1 MKTLKTLK
9 QQLLNGLKG
18 AKYEKYVDLVN
29 ENLNSVLEDFC
40 EDYDVY
46 GLQWKPNGY
55 DAIAEFLSN
64 NAYEDPMCTISYIQ
78 SVDYNECADFVE
90 YNGLATKSYEELRDL
105 YVKELFSDYYAD
117 ILTELVLLEEVSFEL
132 FEALEKSDATQVIRK
147 QIVTLLKEDET
158 NDVLDSLLPVLETH
172 REFDYYLPH
181 DKDSLE
187 YLFENVFRN
196 DLAAFTNWVA
206 SDDYSKSSYLNCYD
220 GQIVCVNSLE
230 VYDDL
235 TNFVRDCSNEVL
247 DEMIAVLDELQLW

>member
-1 MKTLKTLK
+1 MKTLETLK

-18 AKYEKYVDLVN
+18 AEYEKYVDLVA
-29 ENLNSVLEDFC
+29 ENLQGILRDN
-40 EDYDVY
+40 DYAWELY
-46 GLQWKPNGY
+46 
-55 DAIAEFLSN
+55 
-64 NAYEDPMCTISYIQ
+64 
-78 SVDYNECADFVE
+78 FVE
-90 YNGLATKSYEELRDL
+90 NNNETLWDTVESMMADWGVQDFINYVQNSDFDLYGDFMAYNSFETKSYEELRDL

-132 FEALEKSDATQVIRK
+132 FEELGKSDATQVIRN
-147 QIVTLLKEDET
+147 QIVTLLTEDEFT
-158 NDVLDSLLPVLETH
+158 DVLDSLLPVLETH

-181 DKDSLE
+181 NKESLE

-196 DLAAFTNWVA
+196 DLAAFTNWIA
-206 SDDYSKSSYLNCYD
+206 SDEYSKSSYLNCYN
-220 GQIVCVNSLE
+220 GQIVCVTSLE

>member
-9 QQLLNGLKG
+9 QQLLNGLTSEDFG
-18 AKYEKYVDLVN
+18 KYVDLVN

-46 GLQWKPNGY
+46 GLQWIPNDY
-55 DAIAEFLSN
+55 DAIAEFLSR
-64 NAYEDPMCTISYIQ
+64 NAYEDPMGTISYIK
-78 SVDYNECADFVE
+78 SVNYNECADFVE
-90 YNGLATKSYEELRDL
+90 YNGLRTMDYEELRDL

-117 ILTELVLLEEVSFEL
+117 ILTELLQLEEVSSEL
-132 FEALEKSDATQVIRK
+132 FEELGKLDATQAIRN
-147 QIVTLLKEDET
+147 QIVTLLTEDKT
-158 NDVLDSLLPVLETH
+158 NEVLDSLLPVLETH

-196 DLAAFTNWVA
+196 DLAAFTNWIT
-206 SDDYSKSSYLNCYD
+206 SDEYSKSSYLNCYYRL
-220 GQIVCVNSLE
+220 IVCVSSLE

>member
-1 MKTLKTLK
+1 MKTLETLK
-9 QQLLNGLKG
+9 QQLLHGLKG
-18 AKYEKYVDLVN
+18 AEYEKYVDLVN

-46 GLQWKPNGY
+46 GLQWKPNDY
-55 DAIAEFLSN
+55 DAIAEFLSR
-64 NAYEDPMCTISYIQ
+64 NAYEDPMGTISYIK
-78 SVDYNECADFVE
+78 SVNYNECAYFVE
-90 YNGLATKSYEELRDL
+90 YNGLRTMDYEELRDL

-147 QIVTLLKEDET
+147 QIVTLLQEDET

-196 DLAAFTNWVA
+196 DLAAFTSWVA

-220 GQIVCVNSLE
+220 GQITCVTSLE

-235 TNFVRDCSNEVL
+235 TNFVRNCSNEVL
-247 DEMIAVLDELQLW
+247 DEMIAVLDDLQLW